1 MSEPRAAVVGSG
13 VMGAGIAHVL
23 AAGGSEVTLYDPDPA
38 ALDRA
43 LASISSAARSLGRDV
58 ELLIARVTTTVDLD
72 QAVGAAMLVVEAGPE
87 IPKLKQELFSE
98 IERLASSDAVLA
110 SNTSAIPIRTIAAL
124 VDSPERVLGTHFWH
138 PPHLVPLV
146 EVVQSDQTD
155 VRYIDWTIE
164 LLARYGMRPVHVR
177 ADVPGFVG
185 NRLQHALKREAI
197 ALVHAGVCDVDT
209 LDTVVKEGFGA
220 RLGVLGPLE
229 QADLGGLDLTYQ
241 IHQVV
246 MPALDNTPEPHPL
259 LVEKVERG
267 ELGAKTGR
275 GFRSWNQGEAE
286 ARRSEVNRALLDQA
300 RRRLALAQPPG
311 PMITSR
317 QQADRRFGL
326 DGVLT
331 FLTEADPGCGSDTP
345 IDGQLRRGSS
355 VPMHRHPRAGEVLSV
370 LDGELSLDLDGR
382 TVMLAAGDTARLP
395 AGTAY
400 GWRVASEY
408 ARVLIVAEPER
419 TNFYRDLSKPP
430 SAATEMTSR
439 VQSTDPAL
447 ADAALKNGI
456 ELLTHSVQGA

>member
-1 MSEPRAAVVGSG
+1 MPEPRAAVIGSG

-43 LASISSAARSLGRDV
+43 LASIRSAARSLGRDV
-58 ELLIARVTTTVDLD
+58 ESLIGRLTTTVELD
-72 QAVGAAMLVVEAGPE
+72 EAVGPAMLVVEAGPE

-98 IERLASSDAVLA
+98 MERLTSSDAVLA
-110 SNTSAIPIRTIAAL
+110 SNTSAIPIRTIAEL
-124 VDSPERVLGTHFWH
+124 VDSPQRVLGTHFWH

-155 VRYIDWTIE
+155 VRYVDWTIE
-164 LLARYGMRPVHVR
+164 LLARRGMRPVHVR

-209 LDTVVKEGFGA
+209 LDTVVKQGFGA

-246 MPALDNTPEPHPL
+246 MPALDNTPEPHPM
-259 LVEKVERG
+259 LVEKVEHG

-275 GFRSWNQGEAE
+275 GFRSWDQGEAE

-300 RRRLALAQPPG
+300 RRRLTLAQAQG
-311 PMITSR
+311 PTITSH
-317 QQADRRFGL
+317 QQAERRFGL

-331 FLTEADPGCGSDTP
+331 FLTGADPGSASDTP
-345 IDGQLRRGSS
+345 IEWRLRRGSNL
-355 VPMHRHPRAGEVLSV
+355 PMHRHELAGEVLSV

-395 AGTAY
+395 AGTTY

-408 ARVLIVAEPER
+408 ARVLIVAEPGR

-430 SAATEMTSR
+430 SAATEVTSP

-447 ADAALKNGI
+447 TDAALKNGV
-456 ELLTHSVQGA
+456 ELLAHSVQGA